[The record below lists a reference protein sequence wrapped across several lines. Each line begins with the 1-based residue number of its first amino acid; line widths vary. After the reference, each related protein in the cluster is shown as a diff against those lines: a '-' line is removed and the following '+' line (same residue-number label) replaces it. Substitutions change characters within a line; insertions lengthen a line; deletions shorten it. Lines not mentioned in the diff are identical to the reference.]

1 MKKEKLWSKNMSR
14 LEIILLAI
22 STLSILLNIFII
34 SYTRKAITE
43 LLSISEELGD
53 IQEMVNSFASH
64 VKAVYSMEMFYGDE
78 TLGGLMEHA
87 ISFNEQLETFE
98 YIYSLT
104 TIKEDEGNDI
114 NEPDNT
120 TKAEEDSTQAEEEN

>member
-1 MKKEKLWSKNMSR
+1 MSR

-22 STLSILLNIFII
+22 STLSVLLNIFII

-114 NEPDNT
+114 DESTNT
-120 TKAEEDSTQAEEEN
+120 DTADENTPQAQEEEED

>member
-1 MKKEKLWSKNMSR
+1 MSR

-22 STLSILLNIFII
+22 STLSVLLNIFII

-104 TIKEDEGNDI
+104 TTKEDEGNDI

-120 TKAEEDSTQAEEEN
+120 TKAEEDSTQAEEED

>member
-1 MKKEKLWSKNMSR
+1 MSR

-22 STLSILLNIFII
+22 STLSILLNIFMII
-34 SYTRKAITE
+34 YTRKAITE

-53 IQEMVNSFASH
+53 IQEMVSVFANHIKS
-64 VKAVYSMEMFYGDE
+64 VYEMEMFYGDE

-114 NEPDNT
+114 NESTET
-120 TKAEEDSTQAEEEN
+120 TTTEENSPQEEEED

>member
-1 MKKEKLWSKNMSR
+1 MSR

-22 STLSILLNIFII
+22 STLSILLNILII
-34 SYTRKAITE
+34 SYSRKTITE

-53 IQEMVNSFASH
+53 IQEMVNSFANH
-64 VKAVYSMEMFYGDE
+64 IKAVYNMEMFYGDE

-120 TKAEEDSTQAEEEN
+120 TKAEEDSTQAEEED

>member
-1 MKKEKLWSKNMSR
+1 MSR

-22 STLSILLNIFII
+22 TTLSVLFNILII
-34 SYTRKAITE
+34 GYTRKAITE

-53 IQEMVNSFASH
+53 IQEMVNSFANH
-64 VKAVYSMEMFYGDE
+64 VKAVYGMEMFYGDE
-78 TLGGLMEHA
+78 TLKSLMEHA
-87 ISFNEQLETFE
+87 ISFNEQLGTFE

-114 NEPDNT
+114 NEPANNT
-120 TKAEEDSTQAEEEN
+120 TTEENPTQEEEEN

>member
-1 MKKEKLWSKNMSR
+1 MSR

-22 STLSILLNIFII
+22 STLSIFLNIFMII
-34 SYTRKAITE
+34 YTRKTITE

-53 IQEMVNSFASH
+53 IQEMVSVFANHIKS
-64 VKAVYSMEMFYGDE
+64 VYEMEMFYGDE

-87 ISFNEQLETFE
+87 VSFNEQLETFE

-114 NEPDNT
+114 NESTET
-120 TKAEEDSTQAEEEN
+120 TTTEENSPQEEEED

>member
-1 MKKEKLWSKNMSR
+1 MSR

-22 STLSILLNIFII
+22 TMLSVLFNVFII
-34 SYTRKAITE
+34 GYTRKTITE

-53 IQEMVNSFASH
+53 IQEMVSTFANH
-64 VKAVYSMEMFYGDE
+64 IKEVYNMEMFYGDE

-87 ISFNEQLETFE
+87 ISFNDQLETFE

-114 NEPDNT
+114 DEPTNT
-120 TKAEEDSTQAEEEN
+120 DTTDENTPQTQEEEEN

>member
-1 MKKEKLWSKNMSR
+1 MSR

>member
-1 MKKEKLWSKNMSR
+1 MSR

-22 STLSILLNIFII
+22 STLSILLNILII
-34 SYTRKAITE
+34 SYSRKTITE

-53 IQEMVNSFASH
+53 IQEMVNSFANH
-64 VKAVYSMEMFYGDE
+64 IKAVYNMEMFYGDE

>member
-1 MKKEKLWSKNMSR
+1 MSR

-34 SYTRKAITE
+34 SYTRKTITE

-53 IQEMVNSFASH
+53 IQEMVNSFANH
-64 VKAVYSMEMFYGDE
+64 IKAVYNMEMFYGDE

-114 NEPDNT
+114 NESTET
-120 TKAEEDSTQAEEEN
+120 TTTEENSPQEEEED

>member
-1 MKKEKLWSKNMSR
+1 MSR

-34 SYTRKAITE
+34 SYTRKTITE

-53 IQEMVNSFASH
+53 IHEMVNSFANH
-64 VKAVYSMEMFYGDE
+64 IKAVYNMEMFYGDE

-120 TKAEEDSTQAEEEN
+120 TKAEEDSTQAEEED

>member
-1 MKKEKLWSKNMSR
+1 MSR

-34 SYTRKAITE
+34 SYTRKTITE

-53 IQEMVNSFASH
+53 IQEMVNSFANH
-64 VKAVYSMEMFYGDE
+64 IKAVYNMEMFYGDE

-120 TKAEEDSTQAEEEN
+120 TKAEEDSTQAEEED

>member
-1 MKKEKLWSKNMSR
+1 MSR

-53 IQEMVNSFASH
+53 IQEMVNSFANH
-64 VKAVYSMEMFYGDE
+64 IKAVYNMEMFYGDE

-120 TKAEEDSTQAEEEN
+120 TKAEEDSTQAEEED

>member
-1 MKKEKLWSKNMSR
+1 MSR
-14 LEIILLAI
+14 LEIILLATI
-22 STLSILLNIFII
+22 TLSVLFNIFII
-34 SYTRKAITE
+34 GYARKTITE

-53 IQEMVNSFASH
+53 IQEMVNSFAAH
-64 VKAVYSMEMFYGDE
+64 IKVIYNMEMFYGDE
-78 TLGGLMEHA
+78 TLAGLMEHA

-114 NEPDNT
+114 NEPTNT
-120 TKAEEDSTQAEEEN
+120 TTTEQDPPEEEEEN

>member
-1 MKKEKLWSKNMSR
+1 MSR

-22 STLSILLNIFII
+22 STLSILLNIFMII
-34 SYTRKAITE
+34 YTRKAITE

-53 IQEMVNSFASH
+53 IQEMVSVFANHIKS
-64 VKAVYSMEMFYGDE
+64 VYEMEMFYGDE
-78 TLGGLMEHA
+78 TLKGLMNHA

-104 TIKEDEGNDI
+104 TVKEDEGNDI
-114 NEPDNT
+114 DEPTNT
-120 TKAEEDSTQAEEEN
+120 DTTDENTPQAQEEEED